1 VKDVLAG
8 IKVLEVAAWT
18 FVPAAG
24 AVLAEWGADVL
35 KVEHPVGGDP
45 QRGLISSGLV
55 PAGAGGVNY
64 MIEVPNR
71 GKRSIGIDLTTAGG
85 REILLKLAAQ
95 SDVFLTNYLPHVR
108 TKLGIDVDDIRA
120 ANPNIIYVRGSGHG
134 TKGPDADKPGYDGVS
149 YWSRGGIAAALTP
162 PTADWPTGSRPAFGD
177 VMGGMTLA
185 GGIAAAL
192 FRRERTG
199 VASTVDVSLL
209 GLAAWNLSPDV
220 TSAKLYENSPIPVFD
235 RSSSPNPL
243 VGNYRTKD
251 GRYITLMMLQSDK
264 FWPEVVGLLGRE
276 ELLTDDRFADG
287 ASRFHNRVEL
297 IKIFDETFAS
307 QTLEEWKT
315 ALASLS
321 GAWGPLQT
329 AVELH
334 DDADV
339 VANGY
344 IPMVTAQT
352 GAQFAMPAN
361 PVQFDETPVVPSG
374 APEHGQHT
382 EEVLLELGLSWEDIA
397 RHKEQGD
404 VL

>member
-1 VKDVLAG
+1 
-8 IKVLEVAAWT
+8 
-18 FVPAAG
+18 
-24 AVLAEWGADVL
+24 
-35 KVEHPVGGDP
+35 
-45 QRGLISSGLV
+45 
-55 PAGAGGVNY
+55 

-120 ANPNIIYVRGSGHG
+120 ANPDIIYVRGSGHG

-264 FWPEVVGLLGRE
+264 FWPEVVGLLRRE

-307 QTLEEWKT
+307 KTLEEWKT

>member
-8 IKVLEVAAWT
+8 IKVLEVATWT

-24 AVLAEWGADVL
+24 AVLAEWGADVV

-45 QRGLISSGLV
+45 QRGLITSGLV

-71 GKRSIGIDLTTAGG
+71 GKRSVGIDLATEGG
-85 REILLKLAAQ
+85 REILLKLATQ
-95 SDVFLTNYLPHVR
+95 SDVFLTNYLPQVR
-108 TKLGIDVDDIRA
+108 RKLGIDLDDIRA
-120 ANPNIIYVRGSGHG
+120 VNPDIIYVRGSGHG

-162 PTADWPTGSRPAFGD
+162 PTAEWPTGSRPAFGD

-192 FRRERTG
+192 LRRERTG

-209 GLAAWNLSPDV
+209 GLAAWNLGPDV
-220 TSAKLYENSPIPVFD
+220 TSSKLYENSPIPVFD

-251 GRYITLMMLQSDK
+251 GRYLTLMMLQSDK
-264 FWPEVVGLLGRE
+264 FWPEVVGLLGLG

-287 ASRFHNRVEL
+287 ASRFQNRVEL
-297 IKIFDETFAS
+297 IKIFDDTFAGK
-307 QTLEEWKT
+307 TLEEWKT
-315 ALASLS
+315 SLASLS

-334 DDADV
+334 DDADI

-344 IPMVTAQT
+344 IPMVTSQA
-352 GAQFAMPAN
+352 GAQFAMPVN